1 MNLYES
7 IKKNLKT
14 KERIS
19 KLNESSRRKNIIKIQ
34 ESDLATYLGVTQSL
48 LEKVNHAN
56 DDINAKIREALRSK
70 GKAKKYADEFNKMGI
85 TIDDSPR
92 EGVELI
98 GPNGKR
104 LSADR
109 VDIIGPSRPG
119 HNDTHGGRYN
129 SNIKSL
135 VKDLNNYDTRIAKQ
149 KEDIENLKN
158 TERDDI
164 IRKYPDKT
172 TEEAL
177 KAHEDNIAREEKDL
191 QYNKKWRKDTQRD
204 IEKERDRRER
214 GHNSELGFG
223 NRIIDRKSPSA
234 DKIDYKNYLDS
245 KDNDVNKDYTVGGN
259 LKRTP
264 GQQVRDELKNKKYK
278 VHDTYYYG
286 RDALDD
292 IENRKIDAK
301 AIEARRKEIEEEYKK
316 KLDDEVNSML
326 KKKSDADASYKGHK
340 EDYNKRVSELNDF
353 RKQHNLPTKDE
364 DSFDDYLEKRAQ
376 RYRDV
381 N

>member
-1 MNLYES
+1 
-7 IKKNLKT
+7 
-14 KERIS
+14 
-19 KLNESSRRKNIIKIQ
+19 
-34 ESDLATYLGVTQSL
+34 
-48 LEKVNHAN
+48 
-56 DDINAKIREALRSK
+56 
-70 GKAKKYADEFNKMGI
+70 
-85 TIDDSPR
+85 
-92 EGVELI
+92 
-98 GPNGKR
+98 
-104 LSADR
+104 
-109 VDIIGPSRPG
+109 
-119 HNDTHGGRYN
+119 
-129 SNIKSL
+129 
-135 VKDLNNYDTRIAKQ
+135 
-149 KEDIENLKN
+149 
-158 TERDDI
+158 
-164 IRKYPDKT
+164 
-172 TEEAL
+172 
-177 KAHEDNIAREEKDL
+177 
-191 QYNKKWRKDTQRD
+191 
-204 IEKERDRRER
+204 
-214 GHNSELGFG
+214 
-223 NRIIDRKSPSA
+223 
-234 DKIDYKNYLDS
+234 LDS

-316 KLDDEVNSML
+316 KLDDEVNNML